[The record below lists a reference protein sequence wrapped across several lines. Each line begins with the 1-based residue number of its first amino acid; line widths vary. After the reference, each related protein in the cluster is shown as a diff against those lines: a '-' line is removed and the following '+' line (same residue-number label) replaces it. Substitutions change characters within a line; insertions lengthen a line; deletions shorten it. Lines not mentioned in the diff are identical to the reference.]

1 MRVIRDHVTREE
13 VIRSYVEY
21 DRRKKEEGYLP
32 PDLDQWPWDSPIEL
46 DSKLRANNLKE
57 GVLAAYRDWQFAEI
71 DLSDILK
78 CAIFNGIF
86 RGAPQALC
94 QLVLIGHVAS
104 WVPDRKTDWFN
115 SIRTGVPLNPDSPL
129 IIRPSVRS
137 ETPAEWYLEDGS
149 GRALA
154 LLQRILGHG
163 EFNRTAW
170 AYVGTEPDIRSS
182 FITSRPELRQ
192 IWRS

>member
-1 MRVIRDHVTREE
+1 MRVLRNHVTREE

-21 DRRKKEEGYLP
+21 DRRKKEEGRLP

-57 GVLAAYRDWQFAEI
+57 GVLTAYRDWQFAELN
-71 DLSDILK
+71 LSDILK

-86 RGAPQALC
+86 RGEPQALC
-94 QLVLIGHVAS
+94 QLLLIGRVGS
-104 WVPDRKTDWFN
+104 WAPDRETGWFN
-115 SIRTGVPLNPDSPL
+115 SIRTGAALNPDSPL
-129 IIRPSVRS
+129 IIRPSVRC
-137 ETPAEWYLEDGS
+137 EAPAEWYLEDGS

-154 LLQRILGHG
+154 LLQRILGQG

-182 FITSRPELRQ
+182 FIATRPESRQ
-192 IWRS
+192 VRRN